1 MIFIVV
7 HAPGPL
13 PMPRQKPP
21 QPTDAELEILQVL
34 WTRGPST
41 VRDVHESMATR
52 DVRYTTVL
60 KTMQVMH
67 DKDLLDRDESERSHV
82 YSAKL
87 KQAATQRQLV
97 REFMDRVFDGATE
110 QLVLHALS
118 AREVTPDELAEI
130 RRMLD
135 DYDRRRR

>member
-1 MIFIVV
+1 
-7 HAPGPL
+7 
-13 PMPRQKPP
+13 MPRFSPP
-21 QPTDAELEILQVL
+21 QPTAAELEVLQVL

-41 VRDVHESMATR
+41 VRDVHEALAAK

-67 DKDLLDRDESERSHV
+67 EKGLLDRDDAERSHV
-82 YSAKL
+82 YAAKL
-87 KQAATQRQLV
+87 KQAATQRRLV

-118 AREVTPDELAEI
+118 ARHVTPGEIAEI

-135 DYDRRRR
+135 EYDRQRE

>member
-1 MIFIVV
+1 
-7 HAPGPL
+7 
-13 PMPRQKPP
+13 MPRSKSP
-21 QPTDAELEILQVL
+21 QPTDAELEVLQVL
-34 WTRGPST
+34 WSRGPST
-41 VRDVHESMATR
+41 VRDVHEALPAR

-67 DKDLLDRDESERSHV
+67 EKGLLDRDESERSHV
-82 YSAKL
+82 YAAKL

-118 AREVTPDELAEI
+118 ARDVTPAEVDEI

>member
-1 MIFIVV
+1 M
-7 HAPGPL
+7 P
-13 PMPRQKPP
+13 PMPRPKPL
-21 QPTDAELEILQVL
+21 QPTAAELEVLQVL

-41 VRDVHESMATR
+41 VRDVHEALAIK

-67 DKDLLDRDESERSHV
+67 DKGLLSRDDSERSHV
-82 YSAKL
+82 YTAKL
-87 KQAATQRQLV
+87 KQSATQRQLV

-118 AREVTPDELAEI
+118 AREVTPAEVAEI

-135 DYDRRRR
+135 DFDRQR

>member
-1 MIFIVV
+1 
-7 HAPGPL
+7 
-13 PMPRQKPP
+13 MPRPRPP
-21 QPTDAELEILQVL
+21 QPTAAELEVLQIL

-41 VRDVHESMATR
+41 VRDVHEALAAK

-67 DKDLLDRDESERSHV
+67 DKGLLSRDDSERSHV
-82 YSAKL
+82 YTAKL
-87 KQAATQRQLV
+87 KQSATQRQLV

-118 AREVTPDELAEI
+118 ARDVTPEEVAEI

>member
-1 MIFIVV
+1 M
-7 HAPGPL
+7 A
-13 PMPRQKPP
+13 RSKPP

-34 WTRGPST
+34 WSRGPST
-41 VRDVHESMATR
+41 VRDVHVALPAR

-67 DKDLLDRDESERSHV
+67 DKGLLDRDESDRSHV

-87 KQAATQRQLV
+87 KQSATQRQLV

-118 AREVTPDELAEI
+118 ARDVTPAEVDEI

-135 DYDRRRR
+135 EYDRRRR

>member
-1 MIFIVV
+1 
-7 HAPGPL
+7 
-13 PMPRQKPP
+13 MPRPQPP
-21 QPTDAELEILQVL
+21 QPTAAELEILQVL
-34 WTRGPST
+34 WARGPST
-41 VRDVHESMATR
+41 VRDVHEALPIR

-67 DKDLLDRDESERSHV
+67 DKGLLDRDESERSHV
-82 YSAKL
+82 YTAKL

-97 REFMDRVFDGATE
+97 REFMERVFDGATE

-118 AREVTPDELAEI
+118 AREVTHEELAEI

-135 DYDRRRR
+135 DYDRRQR

>member
-1 MIFIVV
+1 
-7 HAPGPL
+7 
-13 PMPRQKPP
+13 MPRSKPP

-41 VRDVHESMATR
+41 VRDIHEALATKN
-52 DVRYTTVL
+52 VRYTTVL

-67 DKDLLDRDESERSHV
+67 EKGLLDRDDSERSHV
-82 YSAKL
+82 YTASL

-110 QLVLHALS
+110 QLVLHALN
-118 AREVTPDELAEI
+118 ARGITPEEIAGI

-135 DYDRRRR
+135 DYDRGR

>member
-1 MIFIVV
+1 M
-7 HAPGPL
+7 A
-13 PMPRQKPP
+13 RSKPP

-34 WTRGPST
+34 WSRGPST
-41 VRDVHESMATR
+41 VRDVHEALPAR

-67 DKDLLDRDESERSHV
+67 DKGLLDRDESVRSHV

-87 KQAATQRQLV
+87 KQSATQRQLV

-118 AREVTPDELAEI
+118 ARDVTPAEVDEI

-135 DYDRRRR
+135 EYDRRRR

>member
-1 MIFIVV
+1 
-7 HAPGPL
+7 
-13 PMPRQKPP
+13 
-21 QPTDAELEILQVL
+21 VL

-41 VRDVHESMATR
+41 VRDVHEAQATK

-67 DKDLLDRDESERSHV
+67 EKGLLDRDDSRRSHI
-82 YSAKL
+82 YTAKL
-87 KQAATQRQLV
+87 KQAATERQLV

-118 AREVTPDELAEI
+118 AREVTPEEVAEI

-135 DYDRRRR
+135 EYDRRR